1 MSQWHSAF
9 AAARHTA
16 HQLHLHAKPMTAH
29 EMVKAH
35 WAEFEPFEIEPK
47 AAAAMVSEHLAR
59 LVLDGIVVQIG
70 AAKRGAASAF
80 SWGVDNPTEQPPAAA
95 RAAETD
101 PETDPEPMTEQSEL
115 DMRQPDC
122 WDDLGRQ
129 IARACREQST
139 AGLRI
144 ANMQTKLHVLD
155 RLASIASDDISEV
168 LEAIRN
174 DLRTIGG
181 DT

>member
-16 HQLHLHAKPMTAH
+16 HQLHLHADPMTALAL
-29 EMVKAH
+29 VKAH

-47 AAAAMVSEHLAR
+47 TAAAMVSEHLAR
-59 LVLDGIVVQIG
+59 LASDGI
-70 AAKRGAASAF
+70 AMALDAPKRGVATAYRWAIE
-80 SWGVDNPTEQPPAAA
+80 NPTGQPSDPDRNAK
-95 RAAETD
+95 TD
-101 PETDPEPMTEQSEL
+101 PALGHEQSEL
-115 DMRQPDC
+115 DLRQPDC

-129 IARACREQST
+129 IAQACREQST

-144 ANMQTKLHVLD
+144 VNLATKLHVLD

-168 LEAIRN
+168 LEAISN

-181 DT
+181 DS